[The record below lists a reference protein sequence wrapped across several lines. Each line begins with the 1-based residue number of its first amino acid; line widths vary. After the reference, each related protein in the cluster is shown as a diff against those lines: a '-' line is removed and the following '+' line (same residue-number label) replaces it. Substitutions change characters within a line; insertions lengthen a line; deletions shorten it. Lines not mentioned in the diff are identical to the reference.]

1 MITKYTNTTKPEI
14 NYEAPKQII
23 VKPHP
28 ENEEKKKNL
37 ENDHPENS
45 KEKKAIDISDKNIPK
60 SYEEE
65 EKKASD
71 QDINIL
77 CVKWGT
83 RYNSEYVNKLYRG
96 IKRNTTKKFIFH
108 CFTED
113 PVGLMEG
120 MNIIK
125 LKEDWKGW
133 WGKATLFSRGIIYY
147 FSFNKFLV
155 FQ

>member
-1 MITKYTNTTKPEI
+1 M
-14 NYEAPKQII
+14 NYEAPKQIIVKQHPENEEKKEI

-28 ENEEKKKNL
+28 ENEEKKKIVKPYP
-37 ENDHPENS
+37 ENEEKKENPENNHPENS
-45 KEKKAIDISDKNIPK
+45 EEKKKLPTK
-60 SYEEE
+60 YEEE
-65 EKKASD
+65 EEEKD
-71 QDINIL
+71 NVNIL

-120 MNIIK
+120 INIIK

-133 WGKATLFSRGIIYY
+133 WGKATLFSRGIYY
-147 FSFNKFLV
+147 
-155 FQ
+155 